1 MLRTIS
7 TISLTILL
15 LIAAFSI
22 ELSLVHAQ
30 VENNQISLTLSPVRL
45 PSDGK
50 TYSNLYVQ
58 ITGADGTPRISNS
71 DTKIQLNSSSSAI
84 ASVPSEI
91 IVPAGI
97 SYVSVPVK
105 VSTQPGSTKLIAI
118 ASGYDSSSTELQTFD
133 PYGATGPLKL
143 EVSLAPPV
151 LNPGAEPGILA
162 VSLVDSVGMPVPA
175 SAPMTISITNSSQK
189 AAQVPSEMVI
199 LKGSFMAQTEW
210 APLADGEFVIQA
222 QANGVHSG
230 NQTAKVLPEGSFL
243 DKNNDRIKTPL
254 TVLKAYLLSPAA
266 ISASSQQNA
275 IVLQATD
282 KDGNLGHSRAR
293 ASGYHRLL
301 QILFQSLLRSHR
313 HATAARHI
321 LFKGFRLQAA
331 QGKYR

>member
-1 MLRTIS
+1 
-7 TISLTILL
+7 
-15 LIAAFSI
+15 
-22 ELSLVHAQ
+22 
-30 VENNQISLTLSPVRL
+30 
-45 PSDGK
+45 
-50 TYSNLYVQ
+50 
-58 ITGADGTPRISNS
+58 
-71 DTKIQLNSSSSAI
+71 
-84 ASVPSEI
+84 
-91 IVPAGI
+91 
-97 SYVSVPVK
+97 
-105 VSTQPGSTKLIAI
+105 
-118 ASGYDSSSTELQTFD
+118 
-133 PYGATGPLKL
+133 
-143 EVSLAPPV
+143 
-151 LNPGAEPGILA
+151 
-162 VSLVDSVGMPVPA
+162 
-175 SAPMTISITNSSQK
+175 MTISITNSSQK